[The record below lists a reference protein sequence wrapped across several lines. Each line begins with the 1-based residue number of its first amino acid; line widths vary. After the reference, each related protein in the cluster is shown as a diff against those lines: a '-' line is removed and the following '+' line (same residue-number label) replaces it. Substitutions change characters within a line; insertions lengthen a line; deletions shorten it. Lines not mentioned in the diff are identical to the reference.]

1 MRGTMKET
9 ERRIVAL
16 MRRLEL
22 PGNALVETA
31 EGCRLAADDAAGTG
45 PAAGARIRV
54 AAGLIAH
61 LHAAGFLDRAAD
73 GRWTLTPSG
82 RRRLAA
88 ADGHGDA
95 FRRQHQHVVTRR
107 LVDPLGGTAR
117 VAVDAAESPLAWL
130 HTRKDRQG
138 RSLITDV
145 QYRAG
150 LKLHADF
157 VRSNLSPRLTTNW
170 DVSLAEAPAAGGSP
184 LTPSE
189 QALAARQRYRR
200 ALAGVGPE
208 LSRILIEV
216 CCLGTGIEAAERVL
230 GLPRRSG
237 KVVLQLALSSLARC
251 YGLLGGDV
259 RSGGGALRSWG
270 RTGFKPAIAPAS
282 RPT

>member
-1 MRGTMKET
+1 MQGTTKKT
-9 ERRIVAL
+9 EQRIVAL
-16 MRRLEL
+16 LRRLEV
-22 PGNALVETA
+22 PGAALVETA
-31 EGCRLAADDAAGTG
+31 DGCRVVADDSGTAGTG
-45 PAAGARIRV
+45 TGARIR
-54 AAGLIAH
+54 AAPGLIAH
-61 LHAAGFLDRAAD
+61 LHAAGLLHRDAD

-88 ADGHGDA
+88 VDGHDDA

-107 LVDPLGGTAR
+107 LVDPLGGSSSVT
-117 VAVDAAESPLAWL
+117 VDAAESPLAWL

-138 RSLITDV
+138 RSLISDA

-170 DVSLAEAPAAGGSP
+170 DVSLAEAQGAGGAQ

-189 QALAARQRYRR
+189 QAFAARQRYRR

-208 LSRILIEV
+208 LSRILVEV

-251 YGLLGGDV
+251 YGLLGGEI
-259 RSGGGALRSWG
+259 RSGAGAMRSWG
-270 RTGFKPAIAPAS
+270 TAGFRPAIAPAS
-282 RPT
+282 GPT